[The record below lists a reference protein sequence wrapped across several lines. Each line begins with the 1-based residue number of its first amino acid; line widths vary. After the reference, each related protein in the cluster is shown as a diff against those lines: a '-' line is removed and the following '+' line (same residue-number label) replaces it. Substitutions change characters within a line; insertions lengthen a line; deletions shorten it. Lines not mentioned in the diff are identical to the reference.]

1 VIKVHPDALEDPDI
15 SILDN
20 IQHWAHGQIA
30 TELVDDN
37 IGSSHP
43 TIHKERK
50 RISRMAGNGWA
61 KDTTSESAAVHEML
75 QIVKQWPG
83 CAVGM
88 EDFIVRQ
95 FNQSYEFLS
104 PVRLT
109 AALDY
114 ALWLMGIQSYR
125 QQPSEA
131 KSTVTDERLK
141 LWGFYEKSGAQV
153 HARDADR
160 HCLTFLRK
168 CKDPL
173 KGPARRRLAW
183 PHIYGG
189 G

>member
-1 VIKVHPDALEDPDI
+1 MQVHPDALSDPDI

-20 IQHWAHGQIA
+20 IKHWAHGQIE
-30 TELVDDN
+30 TELASDDIGSAHPRIHKARKLIHKTCGAGWAVDD
-37 IGSSHP
+37 SS
-43 TIHKERK
+43 E
-50 RISRMAGNGWA
+50 AY
-61 KDTTSESAAVHEML
+61 AVEQML
-75 QIVKQWPG
+75 DVVRQWPG
-83 CAVGM
+83 CAVGS

-95 FNQSYEFLS
+95 FNQGRDFLS
-104 PVRLT
+104 PVRLK

-114 ALWLMGIQSYR
+114 ALWRMGIQQFR

-141 LWGFYEKSGAQV
+141 AWGFYDAKGALR

-160 HCLTFLRK
+160 HVITFLRK

-173 KGPARRRLAW
+173 KGAARRRLAW